1 MIKHERERS
10 GGSKMT
16 IDWKKEVEA
25 RKDDLMKDLID
36 LLRINSERD
45 DSKVTVDAP
54 FGPGPRDALKHML
67 AYGER
72 DGFTVKNV
80 DNYAG
85 HIEYGEG
92 DETLGIFGHMD
103 VVPAG
108 DGWSTDPYEPVVKD
122 GKIFARGSSD
132 DKGPSMA
139 AYYALK
145 IIKDLGVPLS
155 KKVRFVVGSDEESGW
170 GDMDY
175 YFQHEEAPD
184 FGFSPDAE
192 FPIINGEKGNI
203 TLTLN
208 FKGTNDGEIHLV
220 SFKSGLRENM
230 VPGTATATLTVA
242 DEALSAEIEKS
253 FTNFTT
259 AHPVSGTIKVDGTTL
274 AIEVVGKGA
283 HGAHPEAGMNAGT
296 FLALFLDQFDF
307 TSGAKQFLHTA
318 AAYVH
323 EDFYG
328 EKLGVAYEDAKMGK
342 LTMNAGLFSFTEGS
356 DENYI
361 RTNYRYPQGT
371 DADTLVAGLEKTLG
385 AQGATITRGERNMDP
400 HYVPI
405 DDPLVATLLQVYEDH
420 TGQKG
425 FEQIIGGGTYGR
437 LLKRGVAYGAMFPGY
452 TDTMHQANEFM
463 SLDDLFRATVI
474 YADAIYRLAK

>member
-1 MIKHERERS
+1 
-10 GGSKMT
+10 MT
-16 IDWKKEVEA
+16 IDWTKEVEA
-25 RKDDLMKDLID
+25 RKDDLLEDLQN

-45 DSKVTVDAP
+45 DAQATPEAP
-54 FGPGPRDALKHML
+54 FGPGPVAGLKHML

-108 DGWSTDPYEPVVKD
+108 DGWETDPYEPVIKD
-122 GKIFARGSSD
+122 GKIYARGASD

-139 AYYALK
+139 AYYAMK
-145 IIKDLGVPLS
+145 IIKELGLPVS
-155 KKVRFVVGSDEESGW
+155 KKIRFVVGSDEESGW

-192 FPIINGEKGNI
+192 FPIINGEKGNVTI
-203 TLTLN
+203 RLTFRGGNGADYKL
-208 FKGTNDGEIHLV
+208 E

-230 VPGTATATLTVA
+230 VPGTADAVVTAASA
-242 DEALSAEIEKS
+242 DEAASLAASFETFIKQEAKISGNAELSDKTVT
-253 FTNFTT
+253 F
-259 AHPVSGTIKVDGTTL
+259 H
-274 AIEVVGKGA
+274 VVGKGA
-283 HGAHPEAGMNAGT
+283 HGASPQSGINAAT
-296 FLALFLDQFDF
+296 FLATFLNDYSFAE
-307 TSGAKQFLHTA
+307 GAYSFINTIA
-318 AAYVH
+318 EFIH

-328 EKLGVAYEDAKMGK
+328 EKLGVAFEDEKMGK
-342 LTMNAGLFSFTEGS
+342 LTMNAGIVNF
-356 DENYI
+356 DPENPENSLVGE
-361 RTNYRYPQGT
+361 TVTATQG
-371 DADTLVAGLEKTLG
+371 D
-385 AQGATITRGERNMDP
+385 RNQEP
-400 HYVPI
+400 HYVPV

-420 TGQKG
+420 TGEKG
-425 FEQIIGGGTYGR
+425 QEQIIGGGTYGR

-463 SLDDLFRATVI
+463 ELDDLFRAAAI

>member
-1 MIKHERERS
+1 
-10 GGSKMT
+10 MT
-16 IDWKKEVEA
+16 IDWTKEVEA
-25 RKDDLMKDLID
+25 RKDDLLEDLQN

-45 DSKVTVDAP
+45 DAQATPEAP
-54 FGPGPRDALKHML
+54 FGPGPVAGLKHML

-108 DGWSTDPYEPVVKD
+108 DG
-122 GKIFARGSSD
+122 KIYARGASD

-139 AYYALK
+139 AYYAMK
-145 IIKDLGVPLS
+145 IIKELGLPVS
-155 KKVRFVVGSDEESGW
+155 KKIRFVVGSDEESGW

-192 FPIINGEKGNI
+192 FPIINGEKGNVTI
-203 TLTLN
+203 RLTFRGGNGADYKL
-208 FKGTNDGEIHLV
+208 E

-230 VPGTATATLTVA
+230 VPGTADAVVTAASA
-242 DEALSAEIEKS
+242 DEAASLAASFETFIKQEAKISGNAELSDKTVT
-253 FTNFTT
+253 F
-259 AHPVSGTIKVDGTTL
+259 H
-274 AIEVVGKGA
+274 VVGKGA
-283 HGAHPEAGMNAGT
+283 HGASPQSGINAAT
-296 FLALFLDQFDF
+296 FLATFLNDYSFAE
-307 TSGAKQFLHTA
+307 GAYSFINTIA
-318 AAYVH
+318 EFIH

-328 EKLGVAYEDAKMGK
+328 EKLGVAFEDEKMGK
-342 LTMNAGLFSFTEGS
+342 LTMNAGIVNF
-356 DENYI
+356 DPENPENSLV
-361 RTNYRYPQGT
+361 TLNFRYPKGTSAEELQAKVQATVGETVTATQG
-371 DADTLVAGLEKTLG
+371 D
-385 AQGATITRGERNMDP
+385 RNQEP
-400 HYVPI
+400 HYVPV

-420 TGQKG
+420 TGEKG
-425 FEQIIGGGTYGR
+425 QEQIIGGGTYGR

-463 SLDDLFRATVI
+463 ELDDLFRAAAI

>member
-1 MIKHERERS
+1 
-10 GGSKMT
+10 MT
-16 IDWKKEVEA
+16 IDWQKEVDA
-25 RKDDLMKDLID
+25 RKEALLEDLQN

-45 DSKVTVDAP
+45 DAKATPEAP
-54 FGPGPRDALKHML
+54 FGPGPVAGLKHML
-67 AYGER
+67 SYGER
-72 DGFTVKNV
+72 DGFVVKNV

-108 DGWSTDPYEPVVKD
+108 DGWDTDPYEPVIKD

-170 GDMDY
+170 GDMEY
-175 YFQHEEAPD
+175 YFKHEETPD

-192 FPIINGEKGNI
+192 FPIINGEKGNVS
-203 TLTLN
+203 LYAR
-208 FKGTNDGEIHLV
+208 FSGSSEGEYGLE
-220 SFKSGLRENM
+220 SFNAGLRENM
-230 VPGTATATLTVA
+230 VPGTATAVITVPSE
-242 DEALSAEIEKS
+242 EAAEKMQGAFSVFVGEEPI
-253 FTNFTT
+253 
-259 AHPVSGTIKVDGTTL
+259 SGTLEANGTTVT
-274 AIEVVGKGA
+274 IKVVGKGA
-283 HGAHPEAGMNAGT
+283 HGASPQSGINAAT
-296 FLALFLDQFDF
+296 FLAVFLNSYSFG
-307 TSGAKQFLHTA
+307 GAAKEFIEVA
-318 AAYVH
+318 ATLVH

-328 EKLGVAYEDAKMGK
+328 EKLGVAFEDAKMGK
-342 LTMNAGLFSFTEGS
+342 LTMNAGLFVFEKGQKEGNFMS
-356 DENYI
+356 LNF
-361 RTNYRYPQGT
+361 RYPKGTSAEQLEAGVKATAGKIGAEIVQG
-371 DADTLVAGLEKTLG
+371 G
-385 AQGATITRGERNMDP
+385 RNQEP
-400 HYVPI
+400 HYVPA
-405 DDPLVATLLQVYEDH
+405 DDPLVETLLQVYEDH

-425 FEQIIGGGTYGR
+425 HEQIIGGGTYGR

-463 SLDDLFRATVI
+463 ALDDLFRATAI
-474 YADAIYRLAK
+474 YADAIYRLAGKA

>member
-1 MIKHERERS
+1 
-10 GGSKMT
+10 MT
-16 IDWKKEVEA
+16 IDWQKEVDA
-25 RKDDLMKDLID
+25 RKEALLEDLQN

-45 DSKVTVDAP
+45 DAKATPEAP
-54 FGPGPRDALKHML
+54 FGPGPVAGLKHML
-67 AYGER
+67 SYGER
-72 DGFTVKNV
+72 DGFVVKNV

-108 DGWSTDPYEPVVKD
+108 DGWDTDPYEPVIKD
-122 GKIFARGSSD
+122 RKIFARGSSD

-170 GDMDY
+170 GDMEY
-175 YFQHEEAPD
+175 YFKHEETPD

-192 FPIINGEKGNI
+192 FPIINGEKGNVS
-203 TLTLN
+203 LYAR
-208 FKGTNDGEIHLV
+208 FSGSSEGEYDLE
-220 SFKSGLRENM
+220 SFNAGLRENM
-230 VPGTATATLTVA
+230 VPGTATAVITVPSEEA
-242 DEALSAEIEKS
+242 AEKVQGAFSVFVDEEPI
-253 FTNFTT
+253 
-259 AHPVSGTIKVDGTTL
+259 SGTLEAEGTTVT
-274 AIEVVGKGA
+274 IKVVGKGA
-283 HGAHPEAGMNAGT
+283 HGASPQSGINAAT
-296 FLALFLDQFDF
+296 FLAVFLNSYSFG
-307 TSGAKQFLHTA
+307 GAAKEFIEVA
-318 AAYVH
+318 ATLVH

-328 EKLGVAYEDAKMGK
+328 EKLGVAFEDTKMGK
-342 LTMNAGLFSFTEGS
+342 LTMNAGLFVFEKDKEEGNFMS
-356 DENYI
+356 LNF
-361 RTNYRYPQGT
+361 RYPKGTSAEQLEAGVKATAGKIGAEIVQG
-371 DADTLVAGLEKTLG
+371 G
-385 AQGATITRGERNMDP
+385 RNQEP
-400 HYVPI
+400 HYVPA
-405 DDPLVATLLQVYEDH
+405 DDPLVETLLQVYEDH

-425 FEQIIGGGTYGR
+425 HEQIIGGGTYGR

-463 SLDDLFRATVI
+463 ALDDLFRATAI

>member
-1 MIKHERERS
+1 
-10 GGSKMT
+10 MT
-16 IDWKKEVEA
+16 IDWQKEVDA
-25 RKDDLMKDLID
+25 RKEALLEDLQN

-45 DSKVTVDAP
+45 DAKATPEAP
-54 FGPGPRDALKHML
+54 FGPGPVAGLKHML
-67 AYGER
+67 SYGER
-72 DGFTVKNV
+72 DGFVVKNV

-108 DGWSTDPYEPVVKD
+108 DGWDTDPYEPVIKE

-170 GDMDY
+170 GDMEY
-175 YFQHEEAPD
+175 YFKHEETPD

-192 FPIINGEKGNI
+192 FPIINGEKGNVS
-203 TLTLN
+203 LYAR
-208 FKGTNDGEIHLV
+208 FSGSSEGEYDLE
-220 SFKSGLRENM
+220 SFNAGLRENM
-230 VPGTATATLTVA
+230 VPGTATAVITVPSEEA
-242 DEALSAEIEKS
+242 AEKMQGAFSVFVDEEPISGSLEAEG
-253 FTNFTT
+253 TT
-259 AHPVSGTIKVDGTTL
+259 VTIK
-274 AIEVVGKGA
+274 VVGKGA
-283 HGAHPEAGMNAGT
+283 HGASPQSGINAAT
-296 FLALFLDQFDF
+296 FLAVFLNSYSFG
-307 TSGAKQFLHTA
+307 GAAKEFIEVA
-318 AAYVH
+318 ATLVH

-328 EKLGVAYEDAKMGK
+328 GKLGVAFEDTKMGK
-342 LTMNAGLFSFTEGS
+342 LTMNAGLFVFEKDKEEGNFMS
-356 DENYI
+356 LNF
-361 RTNYRYPQGT
+361 RYPKGTSAEQLEAGVKATAGKIGAEIVQG
-371 DADTLVAGLEKTLG
+371 G
-385 AQGATITRGERNMDP
+385 RNQEP
-400 HYVPI
+400 HYVPA
-405 DDPLVATLLQVYEDH
+405 DDPLVETLLQVYEDH

-425 FEQIIGGGTYGR
+425 HEQIIGGGTYGR

-463 SLDDLFRATVI
+463 ALDDLFRATAI

>member
-1 MIKHERERS
+1 
-10 GGSKMT
+10 MT
-16 IDWKKEVEA
+16 IDWTKEVEA
-25 RKDDLMKDLID
+25 RKDDLLEDLQN

-45 DSKVTVDAP
+45 DAQATPEAP
-54 FGPGPRDALKHML
+54 FGPGPVAGLKHML

-108 DGWSTDPYEPVVKD
+108 DGWETDPYEPVIKD
-122 GKIFARGSSD
+122 GKIYARGASD

-139 AYYALK
+139 AYYAMK
-145 IIKDLGVPLS
+145 IIKELGLPVS
-155 KKVRFVVGSDEESGW
+155 KKIRFVVGSDEESGW

-192 FPIINGEKGNI
+192 FPIINGEKGNVTI
-203 TLTLN
+203 RLTFRGGNGADYKL
-208 FKGTNDGEIHLV
+208 E

-230 VPGTATATLTVA
+230 VPGTADAVVTAASA
-242 DEALSAEIEKS
+242 DEAASLAASFETFIKQEAKISGNAELSDKTVT
-253 FTNFTT
+253 F
-259 AHPVSGTIKVDGTTL
+259 H
-274 AIEVVGKGA
+274 VVGKGA
-283 HGAHPEAGMNAGT
+283 HGASPQSGINAAT
-296 FLALFLDQFDF
+296 FLATFLNDYSFAE
-307 TSGAKQFLHTA
+307 GAYSFINTIA
-318 AAYVH
+318 EFIH

-328 EKLGVAYEDAKMGK
+328 EKLGVAFEDEKMGK
-342 LTMNAGLFSFTEGS
+342 LTMNAGIVNF
-356 DENYI
+356 DPENPENPENSLV
-361 RTNYRYPQGT
+361 TLNFRYPKGTSAEELQAKVQATVGETVTATQG
-371 DADTLVAGLEKTLG
+371 D
-385 AQGATITRGERNMDP
+385 RNQEP
-400 HYVPI
+400 HYVPV

-420 TGQKG
+420 TGEKG
-425 FEQIIGGGTYGR
+425 QEQIIGGGTYGR

-463 SLDDLFRATVI
+463 ELDDLFRAAAI

>member
-1 MIKHERERS
+1 
-10 GGSKMT
+10 MT
-16 IDWKKEVEA
+16 IDWQKEVDA
-25 RKDDLMKDLID
+25 RKDALLEDLQN

-45 DSKVTVDAP
+45 DSKATPEAP
-54 FGPGPRDALKHML
+54 FGPGPVAGLKHML
-67 AYGER
+67 SYGER
-72 DGFTVKNV
+72 DGFVVKNV

-108 DGWSTDPYEPVVKD
+108 DGWDTDPYEPVIKD

-145 IIKDLGVPLS
+145 IIKELGVPLS

-175 YFQHEEAPD
+175 YFQHEQAPD

-192 FPIINGEKGNI
+192 FPIINGEKGN
-203 TLTLN
+203 
-208 FKGTNDGEIHLV
+208 V
-220 SFKSGLRENM
+220 SLYARFAGSSEGDYVLESFHAGLRENM
-230 VPGTATATLTVA
+230 VPGTATAVVTVPSVEA
-242 DEALSAEIEKS
+242 AEKMQGAFSVFVDEEPISGSFEANGSA
-253 FTNFTT
+253 
-259 AHPVSGTIKVDGTTL
+259 VTIK
-274 AIEVVGKGA
+274 VVGKGA
-283 HGAHPEAGMNAGT
+283 HGASPQSGINAAT
-296 FLALFLDQFDF
+296 FLAVFLDSYDF
-307 TSGAKQFLHTA
+307 SGAAKEFIHIA
-318 AAYVH
+318 AAFVH

-328 EKLGVAYEDAKMGK
+328 EKLGVAFEDAKMGK
-342 LTMNAGLFSFTEGS
+342 LTMNAGLFVFKKDAEEGNFMS
-356 DENYI
+356 LNF
-361 RTNYRYPQGT
+361 RYPKGLT
-371 DADTLVAGLEKTLG
+371 ADKLEAGIKASIGKEGAELVQSG
-385 AQGATITRGERNMDP
+385 RNQEP
-400 HYVPI
+400 HYVPA
-405 DDPLVATLLQVYEDH
+405 DDPLVETLLKVYEDH

-425 FEQIIGGGTYGR
+425 HEQIIGGGTYGR
-437 LLKRGVAYGAMFPGY
+437 LLTRGVAYGAMFPGY

-463 SLDDLFRATVI
+463 ALDDLFRATAI

>member
-1 MIKHERERS
+1 
-10 GGSKMT
+10 MT
-16 IDWKKEVEA
+16 IDWQKEVDA
-25 RKDDLMKDLID
+25 RKEALLEDLQN

-45 DSKVTVDAP
+45 DAKVTPEAP
-54 FGPGPRDALKHML
+54 FGPGPVAGLKHML
-67 AYGER
+67 SYGER
-72 DGFTVKNV
+72 DGFVVKNV

-108 DGWSTDPYEPVVKD
+108 DGWDTDPYEPVIKD

-155 KKVRFVVGSDEESGW
+155 KKVRFVDGSDEESGW
-170 GDMDY
+170 GDMEY
-175 YFQHEEAPD
+175 YFKHEETPD

-192 FPIINGEKGNI
+192 FPIINGEKGNVS
-203 TLTLN
+203 LYAR
-208 FKGTNDGEIHLV
+208 FSGSSEGEYGLE
-220 SFKSGLRENM
+220 SFNAGLRENM
-230 VPGTATATLTVA
+230 VPGTATAVVTVPSE
-242 DEALSAEIEKS
+242 EAAEKMQGAFSVFVGEEPI
-253 FTNFTT
+253 
-259 AHPVSGTIKVDGTTL
+259 SGTLEANGTTVT
-274 AIEVVGKGA
+274 IKVVGKGA
-283 HGAHPEAGMNAGT
+283 HGASPQSGINAAT
-296 FLALFLDQFDF
+296 FLAVFLNSYSFG
-307 TSGAKQFLHTA
+307 GAAKEFIEVA
-318 AAYVH
+318 ATLVH

-328 EKLGVAYEDAKMGK
+328 EKLGVAFEDAKMGK
-342 LTMNAGLFSFTEGS
+342 LTMNAGLFVFEKGQEEGNFMS
-356 DENYI
+356 LNF
-361 RTNYRYPQGT
+361 RYPKGTSAEQLEAGAKATAGKIGAEIVQG
-371 DADTLVAGLEKTLG
+371 G
-385 AQGATITRGERNMDP
+385 RNQEP
-400 HYVPI
+400 HYVPA
-405 DDPLVATLLQVYEDH
+405 DDPLVETLLQVYEDH

-425 FEQIIGGGTYGR
+425 HEQIIGGGTYGR

-463 SLDDLFRATVI
+463 ALDDLFRATAI

>member
-1 MIKHERERS
+1 
-10 GGSKMT
+10 MT
-16 IDWKKEVEA
+16 IDWTKEVEA
-25 RKDDLMKDLID
+25 RKDALLEDLQN

-45 DSKVTVDAP
+45 DSQVTPEAP
-54 FGPGPRDALKHML
+54 FGPGPVAALKHML

-108 DGWSTDPYEPVVKD
+108 DGWETDPYEPVIKD
-122 GKIFARGSSD
+122 GKIYARGSSD

-145 IIKDLGVPLS
+145 IIKELNVPLS
-155 KKVRFVVGSDEESGW
+155 KKVRFVIGSDEESGW

-175 YFQHEEAPD
+175 YFKHETAPD

-192 FPIINGEKGNI
+192 FPIINGEKGNVTI
-203 TLTLN
+203 RL
-208 FKGTNDGEIHLV
+208 
-220 SFKSGLRENM
+220 SFKEGNGAAYQLERFQSGLRENM
-230 VPGTATATLTVA
+230 VPGTATAVVTAASA
-242 DEALSAEIEKS
+242 DDAASLAAS
-253 FTNFTT
+253 FETFIKQESKI
-259 AHPVSGTIKVDGTTL
+259 SGTAEVSDKKVTFNVT
-274 AIEVVGKGA
+274 GKGA
-283 HGAHPEAGMNAGT
+283 HGASPQSGINAGT
-296 FLALFLDQFDF
+296 FLAVFLNDF
-307 TSGAKQFLHTA
+307 EFGAGAQTFINTVA
-318 AAYVH
+318 EFIH

-328 EKLGVAYEDAKMGK
+328 EKLGVAFEDPKMGK
-342 LTMNAGLFSFTEGS
+342 LTMNAGIINFDPNNAANSLVTLNF
-356 DENYI
+356 
-361 RTNYRYPQGT
+361 RYPKGMTAEALQANVQKTIGENVTATQG
-371 DADTLVAGLEKTLG
+371 D
-385 AQGATITRGERNMDP
+385 RNQEP

-420 TGQKG
+420 TGEKG
-425 FEQIIGGGTYGR
+425 QEQIIGGGTYGR

-463 SLDDLFRATVI
+463 ALDDLFRATAI

>member
-1 MIKHERERS
+1 
-10 GGSKMT
+10 MT
-16 IDWKKEVEA
+16 INWTKEVEA
-25 RKDDLMKDLID
+25 RKAALLEDLQN

-45 DSKVTVDAP
+45 DSQATPTTP
-54 FGPGPRDALKHML
+54 FGPGPVAALKHML

-85 HIEYGEG
+85 HIEYGDG

-108 DGWSTDPYEPVVKD
+108 DGWETDPYEPVIKD
-122 GKIFARGSSD
+122 GKIYARGASD

-145 IIKDLGVPLS
+145 IIKDLELPLT
-155 KKVRFVVGSDEESGW
+155 KKIRFVVGSDEESGW

-175 YFQHEEAPD
+175 YFKHETAPD

-192 FPIINGEKGNI
+192 FPIINGEKGNVTI
-203 TLTLN
+203 RLT
-208 FKGTNDGEIHLV
+208 FKGGNGADYQLN

-230 VPGTATATLTVA
+230 VPGTATAVVTA
-242 DEALSAEIEKS
+242 
-253 FTNFTT
+253 TT
-259 AHPVSGTIKVDGTTL
+259 ADAAALLAASFDTFIKEEQKISGNAKATDKMVTFNVI
-274 AIEVVGKGA
+274 GKGA
-283 HGAHPEAGMNAGT
+283 HGASPQSGINAAT
-296 FLALFLDQFDF
+296 FLATFLNNYDFAEGAFDF
-307 TSGAKQFLHTA
+307 INTVAEFI
-318 AAYVH
+318 H

-328 EKLGVAYEDAKMGK
+328 EKLGVAFEDPKMGK
-342 LTMNAGLFSFTEGS
+342 LTMNAGIVNFDAEKPANSLITLNF
-356 DENYI
+356 
-361 RTNYRYPQGT
+361 RYPKGT
-371 DADTLVAGLEKTLG
+371 TATVLQAKVQKTVG
-385 AQGATITRGERNMDP
+385 ENVTATQGERNQEP
-400 HYVPI
+400 HYVPV

-420 TGQKG
+420 TGEKG
-425 FEQIIGGGTYGR
+425 EEQIIGGGTYGR

-463 SLDDLFRATVI
+463 ELDDLFRATAI
-474 YADAIYRLAK
+474 YADAIYRLAVKA

>member
-1 MIKHERERS
+1 
-10 GGSKMT
+10 MT
-16 IDWKKEVEA
+16 IDWTKEGEA
-25 RKDDLMKDLID
+25 RKDDLLEDLQN

-45 DSKVTVDAP
+45 DAQATPEAP
-54 FGPGPRDALKHML
+54 FGPGPVAGLKHML

-108 DGWSTDPYEPVVKD
+108 DGWETDPYEPVIKD
-122 GKIFARGSSD
+122 GKIYARGASD

-139 AYYALK
+139 AYYAMK
-145 IIKDLGVPLS
+145 IIKELGLPVS
-155 KKVRFVVGSDEESGW
+155 KKIRFVVGSDEESGW

-192 FPIINGEKGNI
+192 FPIINGEKGNVTI
-203 TLTLN
+203 RLTFRGGNGADYKL
-208 FKGTNDGEIHLV
+208 E

-230 VPGTATATLTVA
+230 VPGTADAVVTAASA
-242 DEALSAEIEKS
+242 DEAASLAASFETFIKQEAKISGNAELSDKTVT
-253 FTNFTT
+253 F
-259 AHPVSGTIKVDGTTL
+259 H
-274 AIEVVGKGA
+274 VVGKGA
-283 HGAHPEAGMNAGT
+283 HGASPQSGINAAT
-296 FLALFLDQFDF
+296 FLATFLNDYSFAE
-307 TSGAKQFLHTA
+307 GAYSFINTIA
-318 AAYVH
+318 EFIH

-328 EKLGVAYEDAKMGK
+328 EKLGVAFEDEKMGK
-342 LTMNAGLFSFTEGS
+342 LTMNAGIVNF
-356 DENYI
+356 
-361 RTNYRYPQGT
+361 RYPKGTSAEELQAKVQTTVGETVTATQG
-371 DADTLVAGLEKTLG
+371 D
-385 AQGATITRGERNMDP
+385 RNQEP
-400 HYVPI
+400 HYVPV

-420 TGQKG
+420 TGEKG
-425 FEQIIGGGTYGR
+425 QEQIIGGGTYGR

-463 SLDDLFRATVI
+463 ELDDLFRAAAI

>member
-1 MIKHERERS
+1 
-10 GGSKMT
+10 MT
-16 IDWKKEVEA
+16 IDWQKEVDA
-25 RKDDLMKDLID
+25 RKDALLEDLQN

-45 DSKVTVDAP
+45 DSKVTPDAP
-54 FGPGPRDALKHML
+54 FGPGPVAGLKHML

-72 DGFTVKNV
+72 DGFVVKNV

-108 DGWSTDPYEPVVKD
+108 DGWDTDPYEPVIKD

-139 AYYALK
+139 AYYALR

-175 YFQHEEAPD
+175 YFKHEETPD

-192 FPIINGEKGNI
+192 FPIINGEKGNVS
-203 TLTLN
+203 LYAR
-208 FKGTNDGEIHLV
+208 FGGSSEGEYGLE
-220 SFKSGLRENM
+220 SFNAGLRENM
-230 VPGTATATLTVA
+230 VPGTATAVITVPTA
-242 DEALSAEIEKS
+242 EAAEKMQGAFSVFVDEEPISGELEA
-253 FTNFTT
+253 NGTT
-259 AHPVSGTIKVDGTTL
+259 VTIKV
-274 AIEVVGKGA
+274 IGKGA
-283 HGAHPEAGMNAGT
+283 HGASPQSGINAAT
-296 FLALFLDQFDF
+296 FLAVFLNSYAFGG
-307 TSGAKQFLHTA
+307 SAKEFIQVA
-318 AAYVH
+318 ATLVH

-328 EKLGVAYEDAKMGK
+328 EKLGVAFEDAKMGK
-342 LTMNAGLFSFTEGS
+342 LTMNAGLFVFNKDAEEGNFMS
-356 DENYI
+356 LNF
-361 RTNYRYPQGT
+361 RYPKGTTAADLEAGVKATAGAIGAEIVQG
-371 DADTLVAGLEKTLG
+371 G
-385 AQGATITRGERNMDP
+385 RNQEP
-400 HYVPI
+400 HYVPA
-405 DDPLVATLLQVYEDH
+405 DDPLVETLLQVYEDH

-425 FEQIIGGGTYGR
+425 HEQIIGGGTYGR

-463 SLDDLFRATVI
+463 ALDDLFRATAI
-474 YADAIYRLAK
+474 YADAIYRLAGK

>member
-1 MIKHERERS
+1 
-10 GGSKMT
+10 MT
-16 IDWKKEVEA
+16 IDWQKEVDA
-25 RKDDLMKDLID
+25 RKDALLEDLQN

-45 DSKVTVDAP
+45 DSKATPEAP
-54 FGPGPRDALKHML
+54 FGPGPVAGLKHML
-67 AYGER
+67 SYGER
-72 DGFTVKNV
+72 DGFVVKNV

-108 DGWSTDPYEPVVKD
+108 DGWDTDPYEPVIKD
-122 GKIFARGSSD
+122 GKIYARGSSD

-139 AYYALK
+139 AYYALR

-175 YFQHEEAPD
+175 YFKHEETPD

-192 FPIINGEKGNI
+192 FPIINGEKGNVS
-203 TLTLN
+203 LYAR
-208 FKGTNDGEIHLV
+208 FGGKSEGEYVLE
-220 SFKSGLRENM
+220 SFNAGLRENM
-230 VPGTATATLTVA
+230 VPGTATAVITVPTSEA
-242 DEALSAEIEKS
+242 AEKMQGAFSVFVDEEPI
-253 FTNFTT
+253 
-259 AHPVSGTIKVDGTTL
+259 SGTLEANGTSVTIK
-274 AIEVVGKGA
+274 VVGKGA
-283 HGAHPEAGMNAGT
+283 HGASPQSGINAAT
-296 FLALFLDQFDF
+296 FLALFLNDY
-307 TSGAKQFLHTA
+307 SLEGAAKEFIEVA
-318 AAYVH
+318 ATLVH

-328 EKLGVAYEDAKMGK
+328 EKLGVAFEDAKMGK
-342 LTMNAGLFSFTEGS
+342 LTMNAGLFVFKKDAEEGNFMS
-356 DENYI
+356 LNF
-361 RTNYRYPQGT
+361 RYPKGTSAEQLEAGVKATAGAIGAEIVQG
-371 DADTLVAGLEKTLG
+371 G
-385 AQGATITRGERNMDP
+385 RNQEP
-400 HYVPI
+400 HYVPA
-405 DDPLVATLLQVYEDH
+405 DDPLVETLLQVYEDH

-425 FEQIIGGGTYGR
+425 HEQIIGGGTYGR

-463 SLDDLFRATVI
+463 ALDDLFRATAI

>member
-1 MIKHERERS
+1 
-10 GGSKMT
+10 MT
-16 IDWKKEVEA
+16 IDWQKEVDA
-25 RKDDLMKDLID
+25 RKEALLEDLQN

-45 DSKVTVDAP
+45 DAKATPEAP
-54 FGPGPRDALKHML
+54 FGPGPVAGLKHML
-67 AYGER
+67 SYGER
-72 DGFTVKNV
+72 DGFVVKNV

-108 DGWSTDPYEPVVKD
+108 DGWDTDPYEPVIKD

-170 GDMDY
+170 GDMEY
-175 YFQHEEAPD
+175 YFKHEETPD

-192 FPIINGEKGNI
+192 FPIINGEKGNVS
-203 TLTLN
+203 LYAR
-208 FKGTNDGEIHLV
+208 FSGSSEGEYGLE
-220 SFKSGLRENM
+220 SFNAGLRENM
-230 VPGTATATLTVA
+230 VPGTATAVVTVPSE
-242 DEALSAEIEKS
+242 EAAEKMQGAFSVFVGEEPI
-253 FTNFTT
+253 
-259 AHPVSGTIKVDGTTL
+259 SGTLEANGTTVT
-274 AIEVVGKGA
+274 IKVVGKGA
-283 HGAHPEAGMNAGT
+283 HGASPQSGINAAT
-296 FLALFLDQFDF
+296 FLAVFLNSYSFG
-307 TSGAKQFLHTA
+307 GAAKEFIEVA
-318 AAYVH
+318 ATLVH

-328 EKLGVAYEDAKMGK
+328 EKLGVAFEDAKMGK
-342 LTMNAGLFSFTEGS
+342 LTMNAGLFVFEKGQEEGNFMS
-356 DENYI
+356 LNF
-361 RTNYRYPQGT
+361 RYPKGTSAEQLEAGAKATAGKIGAEIVQG
-371 DADTLVAGLEKTLG
+371 G
-385 AQGATITRGERNMDP
+385 RNQEP
-400 HYVPI
+400 HYVPA
-405 DDPLVATLLQVYEDH
+405 DDPLVETLLQVYEDH

-425 FEQIIGGGTYGR
+425 HEQIIGGGTYGR

-463 SLDDLFRATVI
+463 ALDDLFRATAI